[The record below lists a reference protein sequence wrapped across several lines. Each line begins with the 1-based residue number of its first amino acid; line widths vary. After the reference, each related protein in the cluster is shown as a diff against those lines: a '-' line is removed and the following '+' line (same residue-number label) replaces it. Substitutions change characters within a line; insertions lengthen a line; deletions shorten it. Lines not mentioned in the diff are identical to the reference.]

1 MLSKCI
7 LPASNILNN
16 QQEGKSQAEVVKDRI
31 KRWRKGEKTLLWN
44 EAKKPKKQKGRKRK
58 GQQQNDK
65 TQEEVNARRCKKLLE
80 EGQYNRASSAL
91 VSEGIVDATPETI
104 EIMKNKH
111 PQEEIQPMEVG
122 DEVEPLKV
130 TVTQVREGIKSFKKG
145 TAPGPS
151 GMRAEHLKVAVELGS
166 PGRQEK
172 TIESITNLVN
182 NLLAGKMP
190 NEIAAY
196 FCGANLFGAK
206 KKDGGIR
213 PIAVGEILR
222 RLVSKVAMRVLSK
235 KAEQLLSPFQL
246 GVGVRGGCETVV
258 HALREAMKD
267 NNSFVLQVDF
277 QNAFNSANRGTTYNE
292 LLLQFP
298 KLIYRGLS

>member
-1 MLSKCI
+1 
-7 LPASNILNN
+7 
-16 QQEGKSQAEVVKDRI
+16 
-31 KRWRKGEKTLLWN
+31 
-44 EAKKPKKQKGRKRK
+44 
-58 GQQQNDK
+58 
-65 TQEEVNARRCKKLLE
+65 
-80 EGQYNRASSAL
+80 
-91 VSEGIVDATPETI
+91 
-104 EIMKNKH
+104 MKEKH
-111 PQEEIQPMEVG
+111 PQEAIQPMEVG
-122 DEVEPLKV
+122 DEVEPLKL
-130 TVTQVREGIKSFKKG
+130 TVTQVRESIKSFNKG

-190 NEIAAY
+190 KEIAKY

-222 RLVSKVAMRVLSK
+222 RLVSKAAMRALSK
-235 KAEQLLSPFQL
+235 KAEQLLSPLQL

-292 LLLQFP
+292 LLIHFP
-298 KLIYRGLS
+298 ELGHWVTACYGVEAVLNF

>member
-1 MLSKCI
+1 
-7 LPASNILNN
+7 
-16 QQEGKSQAEVVKDRI
+16 
-31 KRWRKGEKTLLWN
+31 
-44 EAKKPKKQKGRKRK
+44 
-58 GQQQNDK
+58 
-65 TQEEVNARRCKKLLE
+65 
-80 EGQYNRASSAL
+80 
-91 VSEGIVDATPETI
+91 
-104 EIMKNKH
+104 
-111 PQEEIQPMEVG
+111 
-122 DEVEPLKV
+122 
-130 TVTQVREGIKSFKKG
+130 
-145 TAPGPS
+145 
-151 GMRAEHLKVAVELGS
+151 MRAEHLKVAVELGS

-182 NLLAGKMP
+182 NLLAGKLP
-190 NEIAAY
+190 KEIAKY

-222 RLVSKVAMRVLSK
+222 RLVSKAAMRALSK
-235 KAEQLLSPFQL
+235 KAEQLLSPLQL

-292 LLLQFP
+292 LLIHFP
-298 KLIYRGLS
+298 ELAHRVATCYGVKAVLNFGNSNL